1 MYKRLNIILISLVII
16 ILSIFIFL
24 TVFVFIKPKN
34 TIPLSVTAE
43 NISLKVGN
51 SLKNFYTVSEDN
63 AEVSFEVENSNII
76 DINANE
82 ITGKQTGKTNVV
94 ITASK
99 DDKIA
104 KTSFEVSVI
113 NSDITFTIETISN
126 CNYVDNKLVMSSTAC
141 QFSIKFYS
149 KEQTLISNN
158 NLHIEIPDNVNLIND
173 ISSFI
178 LVTEQNCQVK
188 FILEDYDF
196 CYILNIEIENN

>member
-104 KTSFEVSVI
+104 KVMKSVGI
-113 NSDITFTIETISN
+113 YF
-126 CNYVDNKLVMSSTAC
+126 
-141 QFSIKFYS
+141 
-149 KEQTLISNN
+149 
-158 NLHIEIPDNVNLIND
+158 
-173 ISSFI
+173 
-178 LVTEQNCQVK
+178 
-188 FILEDYDF
+188 
-196 CYILNIEIENN
+196 